1 MNVHMY
7 IYMNVSD
14 TRTAL
19 TAFINQVSE
28 FMGTEEIDM
37 LDNLILE
44 DLKEDLVAFQQDD
57 LVAAALKDGIYIYI
71 IYVLYK

>member
-1 MNVHMY
+1 
-7 IYMNVSD
+7 MNVSD